1 MSFFERAPVE
11 NSKSYILRYFSTE
24 RNILNILIPRVFP
37 QGFNIISTEFST
49 DLGQKRGEKSRFST
63 LSTVKY
69 VENCVLQI
77 VKLIF

>member
-49 DLGQKRGEKSRFST
+49 DLGKP
-63 LSTVKY
+63 
-69 VENCVLQI
+69 VENRIYLVEISFLP
-77 VKLIF
+77 LL